1 MGRHLHAQEA
11 GVMHRAT
18 LQSPHLSSD
27 FCLPAQE
34 GQAWRDDYQRPG
46 AVGEPR
52 DGAEVYAVG
61 NVQWQ
66 SEVLQGT
73 SLMKSSE

>member
-1 MGRHLHAQEA
+1 
-11 GVMHRAT
+11 
-18 LQSPHLSSD
+18 
-27 FCLPAQE
+27 
-34 GQAWRDDYQRPG
+34 
-46 AVGEPR
+46 VGEPR